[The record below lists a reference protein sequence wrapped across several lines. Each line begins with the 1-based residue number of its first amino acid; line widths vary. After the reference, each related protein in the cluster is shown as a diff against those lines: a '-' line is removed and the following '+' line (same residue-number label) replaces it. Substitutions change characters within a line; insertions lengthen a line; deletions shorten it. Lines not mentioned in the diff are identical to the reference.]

1 MIVNDAH
8 LHPETD
14 DEMNARLSD
23 NREKWKRREVVTAV

>member
-14 DEMNARLSD
+14 DEMNRRLSD
-23 NREKWKRREVVTAV
+23 NRTEWLVREVVTAR